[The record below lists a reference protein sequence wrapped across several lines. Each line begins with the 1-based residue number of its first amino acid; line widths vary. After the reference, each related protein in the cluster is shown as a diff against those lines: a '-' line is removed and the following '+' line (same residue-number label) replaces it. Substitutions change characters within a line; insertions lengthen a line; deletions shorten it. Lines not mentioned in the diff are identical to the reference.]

1 MIVSTETQATRARLR
16 FPAGFTWGSA
26 TSAFQIEGSTTVD
39 GRVESIWDRFCATP
53 GAVVNGDTGDPGADH
68 YRLMDRDVAL
78 MTELG
83 LDAYRFSVAWP
94 RVLHADGT
102 VNSKGLGF
110 YDRLVDRLLD
120 NGITPCLTLYHWDL
134 PQALE
139 DQGGWANRDTAF
151 RFADYAL
158 AVLDR
163 LGDRV
168 VQWHTI
174 NEPWCSAFLGYASGR
189 HAPGRQDRTAAL
201 AAVHHL
207 LLAHGLGMR
216 AIRERVPAAVAG
228 LALNL
233 YPVAGD
239 ADAVRRVDGLQ
250 NRIFMDPVFGRG
262 YPNDVLADVRRWWPD
277 DLVRDGDLDT
287 IAAPIDVLGINY
299 YRGYQVSDRGETP
312 DLTWVGSEHVG
323 FHPTGAPVTDSGW
336 DVQPDELTDLL
347 VQVQRDYPEV
357 PLVITENGAAYPGV
371 ADEDRVAFVEAH
383 LRAAHAAIDQGVDLR
398 GYFYWSLLD
407 NFEWAE
413 GYAKRFGLVHV
424 DFATQERTL
433 KQSARWYADVIRENG
448 F

>member
-1 MIVSTETQATRARLR
+1 MIVSTEAQATRARIR

-68 YRLMDRDVAL
+68 YRLMARDVAL

-83 LDAYRFSVAWP
+83 LDSYRFSVAWP
-94 RVLHADGT
+94 RVLQADGT
-102 VNSKGLGF
+102 VNAKGLAF
-110 YDRLVDRLLD
+110 YDLLVDRLLD
-120 NGITPCLTLYHWDL
+120 SGITPCLTLYHWDL

-139 DQGGWANRDTAF
+139 DKGGWANRDTAF

-201 AAVHHL
+201 AAAHHL

-239 ADAVRRVDGLQ
+239 ADAVRRIDGLQ

-262 YPNDVLADVRRWWPD
+262 YPQDVLADVEPWWPD

-299 YRGYQVSDRGETP
+299 YRGYLVSDHGETP
-312 DLTWVGSEHVG
+312 DPTWVGSEHVG

-347 VQVQRDYPEV
+347 VQVHRDYPGV

-371 ADEDRVAFVEAH
+371 ADEDRVAFVAAH
-383 LRAAHAAIDQGVDLR
+383 LRAAHAALAQGVDLR

-433 KQSARWYADVIRENG
+433 KHSARWYAEVIRDNG

>member
-1 MIVSTETQATRARLR
+1 MTVSTQAQEAAVRLT
-16 FPAGFTWGSA
+16 FPTGFTWGSA

-53 GAVVNGDTGDPGADH
+53 GAVHNGDTGDPGADH
-68 YRLMDRDVAL
+68 YRLMARDLAL
-78 MTELG
+78 MAELG
-83 LDAYRFSVAWP
+83 LDSYRFSVSWP
-94 RVLHADGT
+94 RALHADGT
-102 VNSKGLGF
+102 ANPKGLAF
-110 YDRLVDRLLD
+110 YDLLVDSLLD
-120 NGITPCLTLYHWDL
+120 SGITPCLTLYHWDL

-139 DQGGWANRDTAF
+139 DNGGWANRDTAF
-151 RFADYAL
+151 RFADYAQV
-158 AVLDR
+158 VLDR

-168 VQWHTI
+168 VQWQTV
-174 NEPWCSAFLGYASGR
+174 NEPWCSAFLGYASGK

-201 AAVHHL
+201 AAAHHL

-250 NRIFMDPVFGRG
+250 NRLFMDPVFGRG
-262 YPNDVLADVRRWWPD
+262 YPKDVLADVRRWWPD
-277 DLVRDGDLDT
+277 DLVHDGDLDV
-287 IAAPIDVLGINY
+287 IAAPIDVLGVNY
-299 YRGYQVSDRGETP
+299 YRGYQVTDHGEAP
-312 DLTWVGSEHVG
+312 DLTWVGSEHLG
-323 FHPTGAPVTDSGW
+323 FHATGAPVTDSGW
-336 DVQPDELTDLL
+336 DVQPDELTGLL
-347 VQVQRDYPEV
+347 VQVQREYPGV

-371 ADEDRVAFVEAH
+371 ADEERVAFVAAH
-383 LRAAHAAIDQGVDLR
+383 LRAAHAAIAEGVDLR